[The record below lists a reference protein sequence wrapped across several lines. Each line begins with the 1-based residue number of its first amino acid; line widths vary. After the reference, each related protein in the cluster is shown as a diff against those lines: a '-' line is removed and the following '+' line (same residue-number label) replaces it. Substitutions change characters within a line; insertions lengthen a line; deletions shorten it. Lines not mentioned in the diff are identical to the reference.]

1 MNKLIINPRAAGKN
15 TKYIYELQTKIK
27 HLEDAINRALTIYDM
42 DKLDDIIG
50 SGHAMA
56 NILKKALEK

>member
-1 MNKLIINPRAAGKN
+1 MK
-15 TKYIYELQTKIK
+15 TKFCLMTFEDYIGMKKRIK
-27 HLEDAINRALTIYDM
+27 QLEDGINRALTIYDM

-56 NILKKALEK
+56 NILKKELEQK